1 MFQKGS
7 LTMKKTTNKVYDI
20 VSKISVWLLTAVLT
34 FLTALTVYV
43 LVCSSRGKTADLFGT
58 VVMKVITGSM
68 EPSIHEGDYIIIK
81 KTDVSSLKEG
91 DIICFYSLDEAIY
104 NIPNTHRITGI
115 TDNGEFITKGDAC
128 TSEDSA
134 RVPADRIIGKYSG
147 KSRFLRW
154 INSFV
159 SVKKL
164 LLIFTFLPLLTITI
178 CEAVTVARLGMKC
191 LSEKEELISQERER
205 LFREAVEREKKRL
218 AETGLPSD
226 AVSSDE
232 INAQKKNEGN

>member
-1 MFQKGS
+1 
-7 LTMKKTTNKVYDI
+7 MKKTKNKAYDV
-20 VSKISVWLLTAVLT
+20 VSKISTGILASVLFLMTILTA
-34 FLTALTVYV
+34 YV
-43 LVCSSRGKTADLFGT
+43 LICNSQGKTASLFGT
-58 VVMKVITGSM
+58 VIMKVITGSM

-91 DIICFYSLDEAIY
+91 DIICFYSQDEAIY

-115 TDNGEFITKGDAC
+115 TDKGEFITKGDAC
-128 TSEDSA
+128 TSDDSA
-134 RVPADRIIGKYSG
+134 RVPVDRIIGKYSG

-178 CEAVTVARLGMKC
+178 CEAVTVVKLGMKC
-191 LSEKEELISQERER
+191 LSEKEELISQEKER

-218 AETGLPSD
+218 AETGLPAD
-226 AVSSDE
+226 AFSSED
-232 INAQKKNEGN
+232 INTQQKNEK